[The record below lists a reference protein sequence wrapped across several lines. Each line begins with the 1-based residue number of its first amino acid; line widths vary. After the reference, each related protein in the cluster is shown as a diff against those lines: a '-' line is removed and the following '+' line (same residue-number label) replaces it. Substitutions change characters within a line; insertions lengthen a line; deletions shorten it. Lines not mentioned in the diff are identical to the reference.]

1 MVRPDAKTNPI
12 VASNRRA
19 RHEYEILSEFECGIV
34 LAGAEVKS
42 LRDGK
47 AVVTDAFARVD
58 DGELWLHRMHIAPWT
73 YAHGVGATDPD
84 RPRKLLMHKS
94 DIERLG
100 QRLALER
107 LNLIPLKVYFVDG
120 RAKVELGLGRSR
132 KAADKRQ
139 VLAERDSQREIER
152 AMRSRRDS

>member
-1 MVRPDAKTNPI
+1 VPVRGETSAGATC
-12 VASNRRA
+12 
-19 RHEYEILSEFECGIV
+19 EILSEFECGIV

-47 AVVTDAFARVD
+47 AVITDSFARVD
-58 DGELWLHRMHIAPWT
+58 DGELWLHRLHIAPWT

-84 RPRKLLMHKS
+84 RPRKLLMHKT
-94 DIERLG
+94 DIERIG

-107 LNLIPLKVYFVDG
+107 LNLIPLKIYFVGG

-152 AMRSRRDS
+152 AMRTRRDT